1 MSLEISRYFSEQ
13 LKDCNE
19 AIYFDLGISTKL
31 TERLEEVIKRNTI
44 VDIAAKVE
52 VYQKQLDVIER
63 KLYNLEAIVKRQE
76 KLINENLETN
86 KNADVN
92 NDIKLRQ
99 QLIVRKM
106 KKTESD
112 FIRIKF
118 ACNAFLYEVFNT

>member
-19 AIYFDLGISTKL
+19 AIYFDLGISSKL

-92 NDIKLRQ
+92 MFRLSG
-99 QLIVRKM
+99 LGLGLCLLFAAVRP
-106 KKTESD
+106 D
-112 FIRIKF
+112 LQPPHF
-118 ACNAFLYEVFNT
+118 VFP